1 MHPIIAVSEIA
12 SGPWSAK
19 SITTA
24 LGRGSCYQIAY
35 DIVDKGYYLPPL
47 TENKIINASML
58 AVKDV
63 MIGNRDPTNELCLLG
78 GRLR

>member
-1 MHPIIAVSEIA
+1 MMFSTNAVSID
-12 SGPWSAK
+12 
-19 SITTA
+19 
-24 LGRGSCYQIAY
+24 SCYQIAQIAY

-63 MIGNRDPTNELCLLG
+63 MIGNRDPANALWFFC